1 MLFRSSDVDVEICE
15 SEEGE
20 EEVVVVGPTSE
31 LMVEVGSPGSVDECG
46 SSWEDMGLE
55 GLVGGSF
62 EADDCGSEGWCE

>member
-1 MLFRSSDVDVEICE
+1 M
-15 SEEGE
+15 
-20 EEVVVVGPTSE
+20 VVVGPTSE